1 MFFVTESNSRKSCLE
16 IFRFYTKFGKN
27 LLRVSAVSNSVF
39 KISPFSII
47 LILPL
52 MCDLSESKGFTDFQN
67 CLLSVTFFTFKFSYY
82 SIRS

>member
-1 MFFVTESNSRKSCLE
+1 MFFVTESNSLCLE

-47 LILPL
+47 LILSL
-52 MCDLSESKGFTDFQN
+52 MCDLPDFQN
-67 CLLSVTFFTFKFSYY
+67 SLLSVTFFTFKFS
-82 SIRS
+82 

>member
-1 MFFVTESNSRKSCLE
+1 MFFVTESNSLCLE

-47 LILPL
+47 LILSL
-52 MCDLSESKGFTDFQN
+52 MRDLSESKGFTNFQN
-67 CLLSVTFFTFKFSYY
+67 SLLSVTFFTFKFS
-82 SIRS
+82 